1 MLAYYFPAGAQNVG
15 LRERERER
23 ERERCGLAPRPGLCV
38 RGGLGSSTAAS
49 SSSELVSLDRRPI

>member
-1 MLAYYFPAGAQNVG
+1 VLAYGTAAGTQGVG
-15 LRERERER
+15 LRDRERERGG
-23 ERERCGLAPRPGLCV
+23 ERCGLAPRPGLCV